1 MLDYNKQEISNWYEE
16 YSESIFKYIFMMVK
30 EFYQA
35 EDLTHETF
43 VKAYVNIQSYNRDSS
58 PRTWLYSIAH
68 NVTIDHIRKQRPILL
83 FKEVFPNKKDEDPLP
98 EEAIVIKENAKELH
112 AALGTLKA
120 SYREIIILRKIH
132 GFSISETMVILRCS
146 ESKVKST
153 LFRAM
158 KAFEKKI
165 KKEGLLNE
173 IIV

>member
-1 MLDYNKQEISNWYEE
+1 LLDNNKQEISAWYEK
-16 YSESIFKYIFMMVK
+16 YSESIFKYIFVMVK

-43 VKAYVNIQSYNRDSS
+43 VKAYVNIHSFNRDSS
-58 PRTWLYSIAH
+58 PKTWLYSIAH
-68 NVTIDHIRKQRPILL
+68 NVTIDHIRKQRPIML
-83 FKEVFPNKKDEDPLP
+83 FKEVFPNKRDEDPLP
-98 EEAIVIKENAKELH
+98 EEAILIKENAKELY
-112 AALGTLKA
+112 AVLGKMKA

-132 GFSISETMVILRCS
+132 GFSISETSEILRCS

-158 KAFEKKI
+158 KALEKKVQ
-165 KKEGLLNE
+165 KEGLLHE